1 MTAIPAPGIGRA
13 FLSSK
18 AGSAEAGSSRADVF
32 ASPKPSRSALR
43 GLAAGAAA
51 LLLAGCNS
59 IPGMGSLN
67 SSEPTAP
74 AASESIPVIPGK
86 VRVGLILPLTASGN
100 GAAAGAAFKNAAEMA
115 VAEFN
120 GSAVQLIVK
129 DDRGTAE
136 GGREAAQQV
145 LAEGA
150 EIIIGP
156 LFAPSVQAVGQVAKA
171 AGKPVI
177 AFSTDASVAQKG
189 VYLLSF
195 MPESDV
201 DTILE
206 FASARGKRSVA
217 AMIPNTAYGSVV
229 AGAFQE
235 IAARRGIRVVAIE
248 RYAPDKAG
256 IDASVKKIASLE
268 GQADALLIPDNGDGM
283 QAVGQALAANG
294 LSNSKIQMLGT
305 GVWDDPRV
313 LGVKAIQGGWYA
325 APDKAGYN
333 NFAARYRA
341 RYGAE
346 PIRIATLS
354 YDAVFLINALY
365 TKYGASGFSEGTITS
380 ADGIIG
386 TDGLFRFR
394 PDGTNQRGLAV
405 LQVGN
410 GGAQTIS
417 PAPRSFAPGT

>member
-1 MTAIPAPGIGRA
+1 
-13 FLSSK
+13 
-18 AGSAEAGSSRADVF
+18 
-32 ASPKPSRSALR
+32 
-43 GLAAGAAA
+43 
-51 LLLAGCNS
+51 
-59 IPGMGSLN
+59 
-67 SSEPTAP
+67 
-74 AASESIPVIPGK
+74 
-86 VRVGLILPLTASGN
+86 VRVGLILPLTATGN
-100 GAAAGAAFKNAAEMA
+100 GGIVGNALKNSAEMA

-120 GSAVQLIVK
+120 GSAVQLLVQ

-136 GGREAAQQV
+136 GGREAAQKV
-145 LAEGA
+145 LADGA

-156 LFAPSVQAVGQVAKA
+156 LFAPSVQAVGQAARA

-177 AFSTDASVAQKG
+177 AFSTDASVASKG

-201 DTILE
+201 DTVLE
-206 FASARGKRSVA
+206 LAAARGKRSIA
-217 AMIPNTAYGSVV
+217 AMIPNNAYGSVV

-235 IAARRGIRVVAIE
+235 IAARRNLRVVTLE
-248 RYAPDKAG
+248 RYSPDKAS
-256 IDASVKKIASLE
+256 IDAAVKKIASLD
-268 GQADALLIPDNGDGM
+268 GQADALFLPDNGDGM
-283 QAVGQALAANG
+283 PAVGQALLANG
-294 LSNSKIQMLGT
+294 VDNRKLQMLGT

-313 LGVKAIQGGWYA
+313 LGVKAIQGGWFS

-341 RYGAE
+341 RYGTE
-346 PIRIATLS
+346 PVRIATLS
-354 YDAVFLINALY
+354 YDAVFLVNALY
-365 TKYGASGFSEGTITS
+365 TKYGSSGFSEATLTS

-417 PAPRSFAPGT
+417 PAPRTFPAGT